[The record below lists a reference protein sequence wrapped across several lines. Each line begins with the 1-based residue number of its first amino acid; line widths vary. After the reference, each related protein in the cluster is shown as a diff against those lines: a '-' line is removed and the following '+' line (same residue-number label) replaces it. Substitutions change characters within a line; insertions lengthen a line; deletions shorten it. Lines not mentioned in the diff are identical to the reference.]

1 MHADMFE
8 MLSCFD
14 PDSQHFMNIESV
26 AKLATYYPT
35 LFDDDS
41 INDLKN
47 QAATA
52 KSFFR
57 KSTSNPR
64 TIHDVVKLLNVLP
77 TAFDQILK
85 LANIVITMPVSS
97 ASSERFFSTL
107 KRVKTYVRLTMGDS
121 RLSNLMVISVES
133 KFVKTLVLEILVN
146 KFGKAA
152 NRRYKV
158 LF

>member
-1 MHADMFE
+1 MHAGMFE

-52 KSFFR
+52 KSFFSVDQPQILR
-57 KSTSNPR
+57 P
-64 TIHDVVKLLNVLP
+64 HMMLLNY
-77 TAFDQILK
+77 A
-85 LANIVITMPVSS
+85 M
-97 ASSERFFSTL
+97 FFL
-107 KRVKTYVRLTMGDS
+107 L
-121 RLSNLMVISVES
+121 LLI
-133 KFVKTLVLEILVN
+133 
-146 KFGKAA
+146 
-152 NRRYKV
+152 RY
-158 LF
+158 